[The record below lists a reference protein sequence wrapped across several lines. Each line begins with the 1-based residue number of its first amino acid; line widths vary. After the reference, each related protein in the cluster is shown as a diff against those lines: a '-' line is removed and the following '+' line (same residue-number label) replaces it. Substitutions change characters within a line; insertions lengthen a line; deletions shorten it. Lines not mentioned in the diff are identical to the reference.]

1 MIGASVIMTRAAAAT
16 RLGWP
21 CVWSLTAMLIAGV
34 AHANGPDDFALRDF
48 ALHDG
53 DTVVF
58 LGDSITAAR
67 TYGEIIENYTLL
79 RFPERRVRFF
89 NAGWGGDTA
98 AGGAA
103 RLKRDVFDR
112 GATVVTVAF
121 GTNDIG
127 WGALADDA
135 HQQKYLD
142 GIRSIVSQCH
152 QRNVRVYICSAAI
165 TAADP
170 EKSESAVL
178 QTMCDQGMDIA
189 TELGGNAIDVQRTM
203 RTIQRRVWAENERI
217 KEVAKKTTMHAADG
231 AHLNDLGQMAM
242 AFAILKGL
250 GAPPEVSSASID
262 FATAAVTAAA
272 GCQVRDVEKGDQG
285 ELEFTRLDEGLP
297 VNFGLFGAL
306 NFRFVPFHSELNR
319 YLLAVANLPEGQ
331 YLLTVDG
338 REVGKFPHAQ
348 LAKGVNISFA
358 TTNAWQP
365 GGPWDAQAT
374 ALKSLTEARSRLA
387 VSELMWNAHLP
398 GSSQGA
404 EIAEQAREIDARLQ
418 ELQRTVARPTPYR
431 YRLSRLESVK

>member
-1 MIGASVIMTRAAAAT
+1 MTFYQLHVVRSLAVFLLAGAASRANAEAP
-16 RLGWP
+16 GE
-21 CVWSLTAMLIAGV
+21 
-34 AHANGPDDFALRDF
+34 FAL
-48 ALHDG
+48 LDG

-67 TYGEIIENYTLL
+67 TYGEIIENYSLL
-79 RFPERRVRFF
+79 RFPERRIRFF

-112 GATVVTVAF
+112 GATVVTVAY

-127 WGALADDA
+127 WGALADEE

-142 GIRSIVSQCH
+142 GIRTIVEECLK
-152 QRNVRVYICSAAI
+152 RNVRVFICSAAV

-170 EKSESAVL
+170 ATSESHVL
-178 QTMCDQGMDIA
+178 QTMCDKGMA
-189 TELGGNAIDVQRTM
+189 LSRKLGGNAIDVQRAM
-203 RTIQRRVWAENERI
+203 RTIQRRVWAENEHI
-217 KEVAKKTTMHAADG
+217 KDPGKKITMHAADG

-250 GAPPEVSSASID
+250 DAPADVSAATID
-262 FATAAVTAAA
+262 FKNDAASTTTS
-272 GCQVRDVEKGDQG
+272 CQVSEIRKNSDSGI
-285 ELEFTRLDEGLP
+285 EFSRLDEGLP
-297 VNFGLFGAL
+297 INFGLFGAL

-319 YLLAVANLPEGQ
+319 YLLTVSNLPEGK
-331 YLLTVDG
+331 YLLTVDD
-338 REVGKFPHAQ
+338 REVSQYSSGQ
-348 LAKGVNISFA
+348 LARGVNISFA

-387 VSELMWNAHLP
+387 VSDLIWNAQLK
-398 GSSQGA
+398 GSRQRP
-404 EIAEQAREIDARLQ
+404 EIAEQSAEIDNRLQ
-418 ELQRTVARPTPYR
+418 QLQRSVARPMTYR
-431 YRLSRLESVK
+431 YRLTKVETVE